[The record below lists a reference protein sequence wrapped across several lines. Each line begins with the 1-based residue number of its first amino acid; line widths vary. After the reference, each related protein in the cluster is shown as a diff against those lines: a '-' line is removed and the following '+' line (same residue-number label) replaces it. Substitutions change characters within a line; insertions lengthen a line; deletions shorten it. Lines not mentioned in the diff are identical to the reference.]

1 MKTRTIVSMTCL
13 ILLLSGCGQSY
24 NPKLDKDCRGCDL
37 NGADLSGAELSGAEL
52 TDANLSGA
60 ELSGAELTDANL
72 SGANLNGADLRGANK
87 EEGPQILVHEPFS
100 CLKTWCQR
108 SESN

>member
-60 ELSGAELTDANL
+60 
-72 SGANLNGADLRGANK
+72 NLNGADLRGANK

>member
-37 NGADLSGAELSGAEL
+37 NG
-52 TDANLSGA
+52 ANLSGA

>member
-60 ELSGAELTDANL
+60 
-72 SGANLNGADLRGANK
+72 NLNGADLRGANK

-100 CLKTWCQR
+100 CLKTWCRR